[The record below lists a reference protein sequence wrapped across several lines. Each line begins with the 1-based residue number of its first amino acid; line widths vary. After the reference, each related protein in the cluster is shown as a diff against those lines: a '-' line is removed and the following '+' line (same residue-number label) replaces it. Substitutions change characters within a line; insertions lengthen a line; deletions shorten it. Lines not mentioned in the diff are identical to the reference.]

1 MAKQQSRAGTADAP
15 QRLVYGYGGYGAS
28 PTPPHSPGRQQ
39 QQQQGQQQ
47 HVRRDFSTPIPAGSA
62 QASSVP
68 SLLESSL
75 EAQTTTVLESIPIET
90 QAQDLNERVA
100 GDFRRAREQV
110 EDWIETH
117 TQCHYKVCTYSELS
131 VSLLLQTTLTLSV
144 VSTGDE
150 TLSIGTYLEPRT
162 RLESAC

>member
-39 QQQQGQQQ
+39 QQGQQL
-47 HVRRDFSTPIPAGSA
+47 HMRRDFSTPIPAGSA